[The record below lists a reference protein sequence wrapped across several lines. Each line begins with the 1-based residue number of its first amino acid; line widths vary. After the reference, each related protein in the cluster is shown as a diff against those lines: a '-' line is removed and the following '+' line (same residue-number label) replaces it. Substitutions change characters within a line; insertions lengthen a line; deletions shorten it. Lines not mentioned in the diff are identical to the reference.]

1 MFMSTITSVSVDD
14 APQTRTLVRTESILT
29 QLIFE
34 HSLRI
39 RMKAETKNMAG
50 SRESTANPTPAGA
63 STPEERDRQE
73 SSSGETT
80 LQGSSESVIS
90 TKGKKATDGKP
101 ADEVAKSEPSE
112 DRSSNLVGKINNLVT
127 TDLANITN
135 ARDFLF
141 IRALEF
147 PLLSCNRINRP
158 SKSCLCS
165 STDIALHLV
174 PLSYSWLE
182 VYTRARPL
190 LIAFV

>member
-1 MFMSTITSVSVDD
+1 
-14 APQTRTLVRTESILT
+14 
-29 QLIFE
+29 
-34 HSLRI
+34 
-39 RMKAETKNMAG
+39 MKAETKNITG

-73 SSSGETT
+73 SPSGETT

-90 TKGKKATDGKP
+90 TKGKKATDGKL
-101 ADEVAKSEPSE
+101 ADDMAKSEQSE
-112 DRSSNLVGKINNLVT
+112 DRRSNLVGKINNLVT

-141 IRALEF
+141 IGALAF
-147 PLLSCNRINRP
+147 PLLSCNLTNRP

-165 STDIALHLV
+165 STNIALHLV

-182 VYTRARPL
+182 VYTRARPH
-190 LIAFV
+190 LIAYI